1 MKDNYI
7 INPSK
12 YIEMKIDYEILNNLF
27 CELDIL
33 L

>member
-12 YIEMKIDYEILNNLF
+12 YIEMKIDYENLNKLS
-27 CELDIL
+27 CELDKL